1 MSDAADHEYELV
13 VLVADESMEQAVRT
27 LLEER
32 SADGGFRRPKLLLP
46 YRGSRLLVA
55 AGQNDPG
62 VLRQAHELLRPFC
75 RQCSHALVLFDRHGC
90 GREQIGAARLE
101 NEVRTRLQVNGWGD
115 RADVVV
121 LDPELEAWIWNGA
134 PSVDACLGWAGRD
147 PPLRQWL
154 ADNGLWVVD
163 EVKPEDPKTAYRRA
177 LREVGTRQSP
187 VVFGDLARQVPLAP
201 CWDRAFGRFL
211 EILRRWFPPGASSD
225 SLNARQ
231 GVTQ

>member
-32 SADGGFRRPKLLLP
+32 FADGGFRRPNVFLP

-75 RQCSHALVLFDRHGC
+75 RRCGHALVLFDRRGC
-90 GREQIGAARLE
+90 GKEQVSAVDLEDQVRARL
-101 NEVRTRLQVNGWGD
+101 RANGWGD

-121 LDPELEAWIWNGA
+121 LDPELEVWIWNGV
-134 PSVDACLGWAGRD
+134 PSVDTCLGWAGRN

-154 ADNGLWVVD
+154 ADNGLWAVD
-163 EVKPEDPKTAYRRA
+163 QVKPEDPKTAYRRA
-177 LREVGTRQSP
+177 LREVGKRQSALI
-187 VVFGDLARQVPLAP
+187 FEDLARQAPLAP
-201 CWDRAFGRFL
+201 CRDRAFGRFL
-211 EILRRWFPPGASSD
+211 EILRTWFPLG
-225 SLNARQ
+225 
-231 GVTQ
+231 